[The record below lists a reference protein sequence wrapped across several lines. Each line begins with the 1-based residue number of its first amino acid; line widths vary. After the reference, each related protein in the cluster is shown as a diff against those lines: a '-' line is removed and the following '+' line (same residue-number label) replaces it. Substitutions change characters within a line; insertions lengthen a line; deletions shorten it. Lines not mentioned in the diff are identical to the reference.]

1 MKKKAEQVITCT
13 EKLKKNENVIQKYQK
28 ISLLIFCT
36 EITKLENEDSKNN
49 FKGIMNKND

>member
-1 MKKKAEQVITCT
+1 MKKKAERVITCT
-13 EKLKKNENVIQKYQK
+13 EKFKKNENVIQKYQK

-49 FKGIMNKND
+49 FKGIVNKND